1 MLMLYRG
8 KTLEQM
14 DQVFHTHTA
23 QADMQA
29 KQDIFD
35 LIMPNSGSRSA
46 TLEAADSNEK
56 GIKASETR
64 IEHKV

>member
-1 MLMLYRG
+1 MLIDSRG

-14 DQVFHTHTA
+14 DKVFHSHTA

-29 KQDIFD
+29 KQDIFE

-46 TLEAADSNEK
+46 TLEVADSNEK
-56 GIKASETR
+56 GIKASESR